1 MAQTFTKF
9 SRKLGKRQRKQKRR
23 LSKGIGKSLRK
34 RRATS
39 IVDRITQAYS

>member
-1 MAQTFTKF
+1 MATFTKF

-23 LSKGIGKSLRK
+23 FSKGLGKSLRK
-34 RRATS
+34 KKANS